1 MQPSRCTIGNR
12 PSAQIP
18 VESKPMPLEPLNS
31 KKRMNDDLLAY
42 QSALDLSD
50 QLDRHQISAEA
61 LMRASLARIDAC
73 NGAVNAIVSRRDPDL
88 LLAEA
93 RARDSAWSAGAKRLS
108 WLDGLPM
115 AIKDLCNT
123 AGLATTFGSPLFADH
138 VPNFDDVMVARLRAA
153 GAIFIG
159 KTNVPEFGLGSQTYN
174 PVFGATACAFDTA
187 LTSGGSSGGAAAA
200 LAAGMVAIADGSD
213 MMGSLRNPAAYNNI
227 FGLRPTLGRV
237 PQLPSA
243 NVFHSEISTCGPMAR
258 NTADLAALLA
268 VQSGFDARAPQ
279 SITDDPAQLAKRPF
293 GAAAGMR
300 IAWLGDWAGHF
311 PMEEGILELGKQAMR
326 RFEAA
331 GVAVDEITPRF
342 DPAQLWSAWL
352 VLRQVAV
359 AGRFEALYRDT
370 GKRRLLKPEA
380 CWEIESGL
388 QRSALDFYRA
398 QTVRSSWFTELARL
412 HRSYDALVLPSAQ
425 TFAFDKR
432 IHWPAQ
438 IAGRQ
443 MDTYH
448 RWMEIVV
455 PGSLSAGPTMSVPA
469 GFDAAGRAMGM
480 QLLAAPRAE
489 RTLFALASGYEKQIG
504 DLLARHPQIP

>member
-1 MQPSRCTIGNR
+1 MSQEPPSPKERAGR
-12 PSAQIP
+12 DSLP
-18 VESKPMPLEPLNS
+18 
-31 KKRMNDDLLAY
+31 Y

-50 QLDRHQISAEA
+50 QLDRHEITAEA
-61 LMRASLARIDAC
+61 LMRTSLERIDAC
-73 NGAVNAIVSRRDPDL
+73 NGALNAVVSRRDTDI

-93 RARDSAWSAGAKRLS
+93 RARDSAWRAGAKRLS

-123 AGLATTFGSPLFADH
+123 AGLTTTFGSPLFTDR
-138 VPNFDDVMVARLRAA
+138 VPDFDDVMVARLRAA
-153 GAIFIG
+153 GALFIG

-200 LAAGMVAIADGSD
+200 LAAGMIPVADGSD

-279 SITDDPAQLAKRPF
+279 SITDDPAELAKHPF
-293 GAAAGMR
+293 GAATGMR

-311 PMEEGILELGKQAMR
+311 PMEEGILALGKQAMH

-331 GVAVDEITPRF
+331 GVAVDDITPQF
-342 DPAQLWSAWL
+342 DPAQLWGAWL
-352 VLRQVAV
+352 VLRQVTV

-388 QRSALDFYRA
+388 KRSALDFYRA
-398 QTVRSSWFTELARL
+398 QTVRSSWFAELARL
-412 HRSYDALVLPSAQ
+412 HQSYDALALPSAQ
-425 TFAFDKR
+425 LFAFDKR
-432 IHWPAQ
+432 VHWPAQ
-438 IAGRQ
+438 IAGRN

-455 PGSLSAGPTMSVPA
+455 PGSLSTGPTMNVPA
-469 GFDAAGRAMGM
+469 GFDAKGRAMGI

-489 RTLFALASGYEKQIG
+489 RTLFALASGYEKQI
-504 DLLARHPQIP
+504 DDILARHPEIP